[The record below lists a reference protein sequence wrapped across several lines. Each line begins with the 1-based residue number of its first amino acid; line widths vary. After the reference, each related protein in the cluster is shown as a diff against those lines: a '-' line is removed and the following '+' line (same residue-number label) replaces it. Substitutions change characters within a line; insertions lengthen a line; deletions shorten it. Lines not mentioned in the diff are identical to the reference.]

1 MKLGVL
7 FSGGK
12 DSNYSMYLAKK
23 AGNEITCLITLLSKN
38 SYSYMFQ
45 KPSVSQTKKQAEVL
59 GLPLIVV
66 KTLGE
71 KEKELKDLEE
81 AIKKAIKKYKIEGVV
96 TGAVR
101 SEYQAS
107 RIQKICDT
115 LEIKCVNPIW
125 QKNQIELL
133 KEIVGGG
140 FEVVVVGVG
149 AYPLDKT
156 WLGRKIDEKF
166 IKEVEDLERRY
177 KINPSGEGG
186 EFESF
191 VLNSPMFERGLKI
204 KSFKD
209 SGEGHSWQREMKV
222 G

>member
-1 MKLGVL
+1 MRLGVL

-12 DSNYSMYLAKK
+12 DSNYSAYLAKK
-23 AGNEITCLITLLSKN
+23 AGNEIVCLITLVSKN
-38 SYSYMFQ
+38 PYSYMFQ
-45 KPSVSQTKKQAEVL
+45 KPSVSQTKKQAKVM

-71 KEKELKDLEE
+71 KEKELKDLED
-81 AIKKAIKKYKIEGVV
+81 AIKKAIKKYKIDGIV

-107 RIQKICDT
+107 RIQNICDD
-115 LEIKCVNPIW
+115 LGIKCVNPIW
-125 QKNQIELL
+125 QKNQIGLL
-133 KEIVGGG
+133 KEIVDEG
-140 FEVVVVGVG
+140 FEVIIVGVG

-156 WLGRKIDEKF
+156 WLGRKIDRSY
-166 IKEVEDLERRY
+166 IKEMEKLQEKY

-186 EFESF
+186 ETESF
-191 VLNSPMFERGLKI
+191 VLNGPLFSKGLKV

-209 SGEGHSWQREMKV
+209 SGEGHSWQREIVV

>member
-1 MKLGVL
+1 MKLGIL
-7 FSGGK
+7 LSGGK

-23 AGNEITCLITLLSKN
+23 AGNEIVCLITLSSKN
-38 SYSYMFQ
+38 THSYMFQ
-45 KPSVSQTKKQAEVL
+45 KPSVSQTKKQAKVL
-59 GLPLIVV
+59 NIPLISV

-71 KEKELKDLEE
+71 KEKELKDLKK
-81 AIKKAIKKYKIEGVV
+81 AIKKAIKEYKIEGIV

-107 RIQKICDT
+107 RIQKICDD
-115 LEIKCVNPIW
+115 LKIKCINPLW
-125 QKNQIELL
+125 QKDQIGLL
-133 KEIVGGG
+133 KEIVKEK
-140 FEVVVVGVG
+140 FEVVIVGVG
-149 AYPLDKT
+149 AYPLDKS

-166 IKEVEDLERRY
+166 INEMEKFQEKY

-191 VLNSPMFERGLKI
+191 VLNGPLFSRPLRI

-209 SGEGHSWQREMKV
+209 SGEGHSWQREIKV
-222 G
+222 E

>member
-12 DSNYSMYLAKK
+12 DSNYSAYLAKK
-23 AGNEITCLITLLSKN
+23 AGNEIVCLITLISKN
-38 SYSYMFQ
+38 PYSYMFQ
-45 KPSVSQTKKQAEVL
+45 KPSVSQTKKQAKVMD
-59 GLPLIVV
+59 LPLIVV

-71 KEKELKDLEE
+71 KEKELTDLKN
-81 AIKKAIKKYKIEGVV
+81 AIKKAIKKYKIGGIV

-107 RIQKICDT
+107 RIQDICDD
-115 LEIKCVNPIW
+115 LGIKCVNPIW
-125 QKNQIELL
+125 QKNQIGLL
-133 KEIVGGG
+133 KEIVDAG
-140 FEVVVVGVG
+140 FEVIIVGVG

-156 WLGRKIDEKF
+156 WLGRKIDEGY
-166 IKEVEDLERRY
+166 IKEMGMLQEKY

-186 EFESF
+186 ETESF
-191 VLNSPMFERGLKI
+191 VLNSPLFSKGLKV

-209 SGEGHSWQREMKV
+209 SGEGHSWQREIV
-222 G
+222 VE